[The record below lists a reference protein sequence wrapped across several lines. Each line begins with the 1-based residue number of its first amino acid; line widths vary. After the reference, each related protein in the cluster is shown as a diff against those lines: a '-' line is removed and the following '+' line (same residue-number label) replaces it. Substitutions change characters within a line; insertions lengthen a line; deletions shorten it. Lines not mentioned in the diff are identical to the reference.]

1 MQLQIP
7 SNVKYIIETLQK
19 EGYEAYAVG
28 GCVRDSYLGLT
39 PHDWDIT
46 TSALPD
52 QVRKLFDRTLDV
64 GIKHGTVVIM
74 LGNEGYEVT
83 TYRIDGEYEDS
94 RHPKEVI
101 FTSNLAEDLMRRD
114 FTINAMAYSEKTGII
129 DLYNGIGD
137 LEAGI
142 IRAVGVPR
150 ERFSEDALRMLRA
163 VRFSAKFG
171 YEIDEDTKNAIK
183 ELAPTLANI
192 SAERIRDE
200 IEKMILTK
208 NPDRL
213 RLVYELGISKIVL
226 PEWDAMMECEQNSPH
241 HYLSVGEHTIKA
253 LEYLVENYSDIDE
266 KDAKI
271 LRIATLLHDVAK
283 PVMKTTDEKGV
294 DHFLR
299 HPEKSAIMAEEIL
312 RRLRYDNDTIN
323 KVKILVEHHDQRPK
337 LTYPRVRKVVSQ
349 IGSDAMSNLFIL
361 KKADMSAQSDYQ
373 ADEKKA
379 LLEGFEKITNN
390 ILENKDP
397 LTIKELDISGKDL
410 IDSGFKEGPELG
422 EVLQMI
428 LTEVLNDP
436 SKNTREKLLEIAEK
450 AKNKV

>member
-266 KDAKI
+266 KDARI

-323 KVKILVEHHDQRPK
+323 KVKILVEHHDQRPR

>member
-150 ERFSEDALRMLRA
+150 ERFAEDALRMLRA

-299 HPEKSAIMAEEIL
+299 HPEKSAIMAGEIL